1 MVEVKP
7 AWTFVR
13 ERRYLALRTGVA
25 VAAATV
31 GPSFGRGLLP
41 RSTTDQAI
49 VTGATAAYSLGFAS
63 FGLSM
68 VESVAELIV
77 KARREGDP
85 EDTALRASALVG
97 VLGAGVMAAVPD
109 THDVS
114 LPLATAQSVARVAT
128 GGALASAL
136 VIGSDKALDAT
147 VGPRS
152 LPVNLAVAAAIG
164 GGASVLRV
172 AMRNRRARLH
182 GQGRTRERRAVVV
195 DRTPRS
201 VARSVAT
208 GAATTAGL
216 VGLAATHFGIAEGST
231 ALISRGLGRQSDP
244 VTPLVGHAVAAGA
257 LAVGGF
263 AVLNRVRDHVMH
275 ADDVVEAAY
284 PDPPVSPHVSAGPNS
299 VISFDAIGKEGRR
312 FVLMALPP
320 EEITAVMGE
329 PAVAPV
335 RVVAGFGS
343 AATPQERARIALAEL
358 ERLGGFD
365 RSLIVVA
372 APTGVGYVNY
382 SFAEAVEY
390 LTRGDCAIVVPQYAL
405 MPSALSLHLTGDG
418 EVQQREILAGIRD
431 RIAAMPAERR
441 PRLVQFGESLGA
453 EVALDVAVGGT
464 DRFAELGVESG
475 LYLGTPFRAE
485 LRVQWLADAAAVD
498 PGGLLGEVSQA
509 SEIADLPAHVRHV
522 QVIHRDD
529 PVTMFDPWMV
539 IRAPRWMGPPDTRPP
554 GVPRETAYRPVIS
567 FIITLMDLKNGM
579 NSKPG
584 EFVRVGHDYRIELA
598 QAVHR
603 TYRLPANPVQLAA
616 IEDALRRREQEWATR
631 RMVASRFATARDSV
645 RAQLA
650 RWGQDADSLELDELN
665 AAALARGVV
674 VAPADAPAQ

>member
-25 VAAATV
+25 AAAASV
-31 GPSFGRGLLP
+31 GPSFARGLLP

-49 VTGATAAYSLGFAS
+49 VTGAAAAYSLGFAS
-63 FGLSM
+63 FGLST
-68 VESVAELIV
+68 VEAVAELIV
-77 KARREGDP
+77 KARRAGDP
-85 EDTALRASALVG
+85 ESATLAACAVVG
-97 VLGAGVMAAVPD
+97 LAGAAVVAAVPD
-109 THDVS
+109 DHDVS
-114 LPLATAQSVARVAT
+114 LPLATAQSAAWIAT

-136 VIGSDKALDAT
+136 VIGSDKALEAT
-147 VGPRS
+147 VGTRS
-152 LPVNLAVAAAIG
+152 LPVNLAIAAGIG
-164 GGASVLRV
+164 GGASAVRV
-172 AMRNRRARLH
+172 AMRNRRARRH
-182 GQGRTRERRAVVV
+182 GEGRTRERRAVVV
-195 DRTPRS
+195 DRAPRS

-216 VGLAATHFGIAEGST
+216 VGLAATQLAIAEGST
-231 ALISRGLGRQSDP
+231 ALISRALGRKDDP

-284 PDPPVSPHVSAGPNS
+284 PDPPSNPHVSAGPNS
-299 VISFDAIGKEGRR
+299 VIAFDAIGKEGRR
-312 FVLMALPP
+312 FVLMALTP
-320 EEITAVMGE
+320 EEISAVMGE

-343 AATPQERARIALAEL
+343 AATPQDRARIALAEL
-358 ERLGGFD
+358 ERLGGFE

-390 LTRGDCAIVVPQYAL
+390 LARGDCAIVVPQYAL

-418 EVQQREILAGIRD
+418 EVQQREILAGLRD
-431 RIAAMPAERR
+431 RIAALPADRR
-441 PRLVQFGESLGA
+441 PRVVQFGESLGA
-453 EVALDVAVGGT
+453 EVALDVAAT
-464 DRFAELGVESG
+464 STAELSALGVESG
-475 LYLGTPFRAE
+475 LYLGTPFRAA
-485 LRVQWLADAAAVD
+485 LRVRWLDDPASVD
-498 PGGLLGEVSQA
+498 PAGILGEVSQA
-509 SEIADLPAHVRHV
+509 GDIADLPARVRHV

-539 IRAPRWMGPPDTRPP
+539 VRAPRWMGPPDTRPP

-598 QAVHR
+598 EGVHR
-603 TYRLPANPVQLAA
+603 TYRLDATAEQLAR

-631 RMVASRFATARDSV
+631 RMVANRFARARDSV
-645 RAQLA
+645 RAQLS
-650 RWGQDADSLELDELN
+650 RWGQDADSLTLDEQT
-665 AAALARGVV
+665 AAALARGEMVTLPT
-674 VAPADAPAQ
+674 A